1 MTEMF
6 KQIDGCDPMGK
17 TVHVWRHPRAM
28 QVEGRC
34 IGHADVEVMPRKARR
49 LAHRIRQFARVNRL
63 PACVWT
69 SDLQRSLCVGRV
81 LAGWGW
87 IHRVDR
93 DLREVD
99 FGRWDGLA
107 WADIPFHEVDAWSH
121 DLLHHAPGGGES
133 VERLLER
140 VSRCLV
146 RLPARAMVVG
156 HGGWIS
162 AASWQRKPSSEV
174 LTATTWPKAPRHGQ
188 LTTLAMPAHAAEAAG
203 RS

>member
-1 MTEMF
+1 MTE
-6 KQIDGCDPMGK
+6 IYRHADALDPAMK
-17 TVHVWRHPRAM
+17 TVHVWRHPKAM
-28 QVEGRC
+28 GVAGRC

-49 LAHRIRQFARVNRL
+49 LAHRIRRFARVNRL

-107 WADIPFHEVDAWSH
+107 WGDIPFDEVDAWSQ
-121 DLLHHAPGGGES
+121 DLLRHAPGGGES
-133 VERLLER
+133 VAQLLPR
-140 VSRCLV
+140 VSRCLA
-146 RLPARAMVVG
+146 RLPARAIVVG

-162 AASWQRKPSSEV
+162 AASWQLNASGATP
-174 LTATTWPKAPRHGQ
+174 TAMTWPGAPRHGR
-188 LTTLAMPAHAAEAAG
+188 LTTLALHAVG
-203 RS
+203 